1 MAGAQRI
8 FRSTVMAISLL
19 MMMLAAPPLYAIS
32 PEEQLSDPVLEER
45 ARALSGQLRCLVCQN
60 QSIEDSD
67 AELAVDLR
75 YEVRRQLVEGKSDAV
90 ILDGLRNRYGDY
102 ILLNPPVTATTY
114 LLWGAPILIVL
125 FGCGLLWVY
134 RRSSAGTDNAR
145 TMETLSEQM
154 SNRDKPAQID
164 SADDAPS
171 IVMVGGLIV
180 LITII
185 ATTLYSQ
192 FGSPELPARPLD
204 GRADEIASTR
214 QAELQQR
221 TALQDAL
228 DNARAEAEAA
238 PDSVDSWLKLAM
250 AAARAEAFD
259 TEISA
264 LKTALAMTDGNI
276 AVKSMLAE
284 AMARKAD
291 GLITLPVRT
300 LIDEVLTE
308 QPDEPRALYLSGLA
322 AFQDEAYPL
331 AIQRW
336 QRLRQISSADAP
348 WIAMIDQNLKQAA
361 EAGGITLP
369 TRQAEDKE
377 ASRTSAPLLT
387 AEQVEAVQS
396 MSAEDQQAFILDMTD
411 RLEDRLK
418 QAPDDKAGWQQL
430 IRARQQL
437 GDNEAMLRALTG
449 AADADADNPDARLAI
464 LEFLLGARL
473 IADNLVLAEESLDA
487 FRQLAPDRLEG
498 LFFAG
503 QLAQIKGNIEQAAGY
518 WQSLIDKLEG
528 DNQLRPLMEKR
539 LEALRLGTK

>member
-228 DNARAEAEAA
+228 DKTRAEAEAA

-387 AEQVEAVQS
+387 AEQIEAVQS

>member
-134 RRSSAGTDNAR
+134 RRSSTGTDNAR

-387 AEQVEAVQS
+387 AEQIEAVQS

>member
-134 RRSSAGTDNAR
+134 RRSSTGTDNAR

-238 PDSVDSWLKLAM
+238 PDSVDTWLKLAM

-387 AEQVEAVQS
+387 AEQIEAVQS

-473 IADNLVLAEESLDA
+473 IVDNLVLAEESLDA

>member
-75 YEVRRQLVEGKSDAV
+75 YEVRRQLVEGKSDAI
-90 ILDGLRNRYGDY
+90 ILDELRNRYGDY

-192 FGSPELPARPLD
+192 FGSPKMPARPLD
-204 GRADEIASTR
+204 GRVDEIASTR

-259 TEISA
+259 TEIST

-377 ASRTSAPLLT
+377 SSRTSAPLLT
-387 AEQVEAVQS
+387 AEQVEVVQS
-396 MSAEDQQAFILDMTD
+396 MSAEEQQVFILDMTD
-411 RLEDRLK
+411 RLEDKLK

-430 IRARQQL
+430 IRARKQL

>member
-8 FRSTVMAISLL
+8 FRSTVTAISLL

-75 YEVRRQLVEGKSDAV
+75 YEVRRQLVEGKSDAI
-90 ILDGLRNRYGDY
+90 ILDELRNRYGDY

-192 FGSPELPARPLD
+192 FGSPKMPARPLD
-204 GRADEIASTR
+204 GRVDEIASTR
-214 QAELQQR
+214 QAKLQQR
-221 TALQDAL
+221 TALQDEL
-228 DNARAEAEAA
+228 DKTRAGAEAA

-387 AEQVEAVQS
+387 AEQIEAVQS

>member
-8 FRSTVMAISLL
+8 FRSTVIAISLL
-19 MMMLAAPPLYAIS
+19 MMMLAAPPLYAII

-45 ARALSGQLRCLVCQN
+45 ARTLSGQLRCLVCQN

-134 RRSSAGTDNAR
+134 RRSSAGTDNTR
-145 TMETLSEQM
+145 TIGTLSEQM
-154 SNRDKPAQID
+154 SDSDKPAQID

-192 FGSPELPARPLD
+192 FGNPELPARPLD

-228 DNARAEAEAA
+228 DNTRAEAEAA

-300 LIDEVLTE
+300 LINEVLTE

-369 TRQAEDKE
+369 TRPAEDKE

-387 AEQVEAVQS
+387 AEQIEAVQS

-430 IRARQQL
+430 IRVRQQL

-539 LEALRLGTK
+539 LEALRLGAK

>member
-114 LLWGAPILIVL
+114 LLWGAPLLIVL

-145 TMETLSEQM
+145 TIETLSEQM

-387 AEQVEAVQS
+387 AEQIEAVHS

-473 IADNLVLAEESLDA
+473 IADNLVLAEDSLDA

>member
-145 TMETLSEQM
+145 TMGTLSEQM
-154 SNRDKPAQID
+154 SDSDKPAQID

-387 AEQVEAVQS
+387 AEQIEAVQS

>member
-145 TMETLSEQM
+145 TIETLSEQM

-387 AEQVEAVQS
+387 AEQIEAVQS

>member
-387 AEQVEAVQS
+387 AEQIEAVQS

>member
-387 AEQVEAVQS
+387 AEQIEAVQS

-473 IADNLVLAEESLDA
+473 IVDNLVLAEESLDA

>member
-228 DNARAEAEAA
+228 DNTRAEAEAA

-387 AEQVEAVQS
+387 AEQIEAVQS

>member
-134 RRSSAGTDNAR
+134 RRSSAGTDNTR

-228 DNARAEAEAA
+228 DNTRAEAEAA

-369 TRQAEDKE
+369 TRPAEDKE

-387 AEQVEAVQS
+387 AEQIEAVQS

-528 DNQLRPLMEKR
+528 DNQLRPLIEKR
-539 LEALRLGTK
+539 LEALRLGAK

>member
-228 DNARAEAEAA
+228 DNARAEAAAA

-264 LKTALAMTDGNI
+264 LKTALAMTDDNI

-377 ASRTSAPLLT
+377 ASRTSAPFLT
-387 AEQVEAVQS
+387 AEQIEAVQS

-449 AADADADNPDARLAI
+449 AADADADNPDAQLAI

-539 LEALRLGTK
+539 LEALRLGAK

>member
-204 GRADEIASTR
+204 GRADEISSTR

-264 LKTALAMTDGNI
+264 LKTALSMTDGNI

-300 LIDEVLTE
+300 LIDEVLIE

-387 AEQVEAVQS
+387 AEQIEAVQS

>member
-145 TMETLSEQM
+145 TIGTLSEQM
-154 SNRDKPAQID
+154 SDSDKPAQID

-228 DNARAEAEAA
+228 DNTRAEAEAA

>member
-228 DNARAEAEAA
+228 DNTRAEAEAA

-387 AEQVEAVQS
+387 AEQIEAVQS

-449 AADADADNPDARLAI
+449 AADADSDNPDARLAI

>member
-145 TMETLSEQM
+145 TMGTLSEQM
-154 SNRDKPAQID
+154 SDSDKPAQID

-228 DNARAEAEAA
+228 DNTRAEAEAA

-361 EAGGITLP
+361 EAGGITLQ

-387 AEQVEAVQS
+387 AEQIEAVQS

>member
-1 MAGAQRI
+1 MASAQIACRI
-8 FRSTVMAISLL
+8 SVIAIWLVM
-19 MMMLAAPPLYAIS
+19 MVLATPPLYAIS

-75 YEVRRQLVEGKSDAV
+75 HEVRRQIVEGKSDTD
-90 ILDGLRNRYGDY
+90 ILQGLRNRYGDY

-114 LLWGAPILIVL
+114 LLWGAPVLIVL
-125 FGCGLLWVY
+125 FGCGLFWVY
-134 RRSSAGTDNAR
+134 RRSSAGTDNRLAEDAESGQRPRPDR
-145 TMETLSEQM
+145 TDQPEQT
-154 SNRDKPAQID
+154 D
-164 SADDAPS
+164 SANNTPS

-214 QAELQQR
+214 QAEFQQR
-221 TALQDAL
+221 AELQEALATS
-228 DNARAEAEAA
+228 RAEAEAA

-250 AAARAEAFD
+250 AAARAEDFD
-259 TEISA
+259 TEIAA
-264 LKTALAMTDGNI
+264 LKTALGLTQGNI
-276 AVKSMLAE
+276 SVKSMLAE

-291 GLITLPVRT
+291 GLITLPVRAV
-300 LIDEVLTE
+300 IDEVLAE

-322 AFQDEAYPL
+322 AFQDEAYQL
-331 AIQRW
+331 AIDRW

-348 WIAMIDQNLKQAA
+348 WIALIDQNLAQAA
-361 EAGGITLP
+361 QAGGIALP
-369 TRQAEDKE
+369 SQTQQNG
-377 ASRTSAPLLT
+377 APLLT
-387 AEQVEAVQS
+387 AGQIEAVQS
-396 MSAEDQQAFILDMTD
+396 MSAEDRQAFILDMTD

-418 QAPDDKAGWQQL
+418 EEADDKAGWQRL

-437 GDNEAMLRALTG
+437 GDDEATLRALEG
-449 AADADADNPDARLAI
+449 AASADKDNPDGYLAM
-464 LEFLLGARL
+464 LEFLLGQRL
-473 IADNLVLAEESLDA
+473 THTHIGLAETALDA
-487 FRQLAPDRLEG
+487 FRRLAPDRLEG

-503 QLAQIKGNIEQAAGY
+503 HLAQINGNVEQAAGY
-518 WQSLIDKLEG
+518 WQTLLDQLEN
-528 DNQLRPLMEKR
+528 DNQLRPLLEKR
-539 LEALRLGTK
+539 LEALRSGTK

>member
-1 MAGAQRI
+1 MAGAQMI

-228 DNARAEAEAA
+228 DKTKAEAEAA

-264 LKTALAMTDGNI
+264 LKTALSMTDGNI

-336 QRLRQISSADAP
+336 QKLQQISSADAP

-377 ASRTSAPLLT
+377 SSRTSAPLLT
-387 AEQVEAVQS
+387 AEQVEVVQS
-396 MSAEDQQAFILDMTD
+396 MSAEEQQAFILDMTD

-430 IRARQQL
+430 IRARKQL

>member
-19 MMMLAAPPLYAIS
+19 MMMLAAPPLYAII

-45 ARALSGQLRCLVCQN
+45 ARTLSGQLRCLVCQN

-134 RRSSAGTDNAR
+134 RRSSAGTDNTR
-145 TMETLSEQM
+145 TIGTLSEQM
-154 SNRDKPAQID
+154 SDSDKPAQID

-228 DNARAEAEAA
+228 DNTRAEAEAA

-300 LIDEVLTE
+300 LINEVLTE

-369 TRQAEDKE
+369 TRPAEDKE

-387 AEQVEAVQS
+387 AEQIEAVQS

-539 LEALRLGTK
+539 LEALRLGAK

>member
-145 TMETLSEQM
+145 TMGTLSEQI
-154 SNRDKPAQID
+154 SDSDKPAHID

-228 DNARAEAEAA
+228 DKTKAEAEAA
-238 PDSVDSWLKLAM
+238 PDSIDSWLKLAM
-250 AAARAEAFD
+250 AAARAEEFD

-264 LKTALAMTDGNI
+264 LKKALVMTDGNI

-377 ASRTSAPLLT
+377 SSRTSAPLLT
-387 AEQVEAVQS
+387 AEQIEAVQS

-487 FRQLAPDRLEG
+487 FRQLAP
-498 LFFAG
+498 
-503 QLAQIKGNIEQAAGY
+503 
-518 WQSLIDKLEG
+518 
-528 DNQLRPLMEKR
+528 
-539 LEALRLGTK
+539 

>member
-377 ASRTSAPLLT
+377 ASRTSAPFLT
-387 AEQVEAVQS
+387 AEQIEAVQS

>member
-336 QRLRQISSADAP
+336 QKLQQISSADAP

-387 AEQVEAVQS
+387 AEQIEVVQS
-396 MSAEDQQAFILDMTD
+396 MSAEEQQAFILDMTD

-539 LEALRLGTK
+539 LEALRLGAK

>member
-145 TMETLSEQM
+145 TIETLSEQM

-387 AEQVEAVQS
+387 AEQIEAVHS

-473 IADNLVLAEESLDA
+473 IVDNLVLAEESLDA

>member
-19 MMMLAAPPLYAIS
+19 IMMLAAPPLYAIS

-145 TMETLSEQM
+145 TMGTLSEQI
-154 SNRDKPAQID
+154 SDSDKPAQID

-204 GRADEIASTR
+204 GRADEISSTR

-228 DNARAEAEAA
+228 DKTKAEAEAA

-387 AEQVEAVQS
+387 AEQIEVVQS
-396 MSAEDQQAFILDMTD
+396 MSAEEQQAFILDMTD
-411 RLEDRLK
+411 RLEDKLK

-430 IRARQQL
+430 IRARKQL

>member
-134 RRSSAGTDNAR
+134 RRSSTGTDNAR

-185 ATTLYSQ
+185 ATTLY
-192 FGSPELPARPLD
+192 R
-204 GRADEIASTR
+204 IH
-214 QAELQQR
+214 
-221 TALQDAL
+221 
-228 DNARAEAEAA
+228 
-238 PDSVDSWLKLAM
+238 
-250 AAARAEAFD
+250 
-259 TEISA
+259 
-264 LKTALAMTDGNI
+264 
-276 AVKSMLAE
+276 
-284 AMARKAD
+284 
-291 GLITLPVRT
+291 
-300 LIDEVLTE
+300 
-308 QPDEPRALYLSGLA
+308 
-322 AFQDEAYPL
+322 
-331 AIQRW
+331 
-336 QRLRQISSADAP
+336 
-348 WIAMIDQNLKQAA
+348 
-361 EAGGITLP
+361 
-369 TRQAEDKE
+369 
-377 ASRTSAPLLT
+377 
-387 AEQVEAVQS
+387 
-396 MSAEDQQAFILDMTD
+396 FI
-411 RLEDRLK
+411 K
-418 QAPDDKAGWQQL
+418 
-430 IRARQQL
+430 
-437 GDNEAMLRALTG
+437 
-449 AADADADNPDARLAI
+449 
-464 LEFLLGARL
+464 
-473 IADNLVLAEESLDA
+473 
-487 FRQLAPDRLEG
+487 
-498 LFFAG
+498 
-503 QLAQIKGNIEQAAGY
+503 
-518 WQSLIDKLEG
+518 
-528 DNQLRPLMEKR
+528 
-539 LEALRLGTK
+539 

>member
-228 DNARAEAEAA
+228 EKTRAEAEAA

-387 AEQVEAVQS
+387 AEQIEAVQS

-473 IADNLVLAEESLDA
+473 IADNLVLAEDSLDA

-539 LEALRLGTK
+539 LEALRLGAK

>member
-134 RRSSAGTDNAR
+134 RRSSAGTDNTR
-145 TMETLSEQM
+145 TIGTLSEQI
-154 SNRDKPAQID
+154 SDSDKPAQID

-228 DNARAEAEAA
+228 DNTRAEAEAA

-387 AEQVEAVQS
+387 AEQIEAVQS

-418 QAPDDKAGWQQL
+418 QAPNDKAGWQQL

-539 LEALRLGTK
+539 LEALRLGAK

>member
-8 FRSTVMAISLL
+8 FRSTVIAISLL

-45 ARALSGQLRCLVCQN
+45 ARTLSGQLRCLVCQN

-134 RRSSAGTDNAR
+134 RRSSAGTDNTR
-145 TMETLSEQM
+145 TIGTLSEQM
-154 SNRDKPAQID
+154 SDSDKPAQID

-228 DNARAEAEAA
+228 DNTRAEAEAA

-300 LIDEVLTE
+300 LINEVLTE

-369 TRQAEDKE
+369 TRPAEDKE

-387 AEQVEAVQS
+387 AEQIEAVQS

-539 LEALRLGTK
+539 LEALRLGAK

>member
-134 RRSSAGTDNAR
+134 RRSSAGTDNTR
-145 TMETLSEQM
+145 TIGTLSEQM
-154 SNRDKPAQID
+154 SDSDKPAQID

-204 GRADEIASTR
+204 GRADEIASTK

-387 AEQVEAVQS
+387 AEQIEAVQS

-473 IADNLVLAEESLDA
+473 IADNLVLAEDSLDA

>member
-134 RRSSAGTDNAR
+134 RRSSTGTDNAR

-387 AEQVEAVQS
+387 AEQIEAVQS

-473 IADNLVLAEESLDA
+473 IADNLVLAEDSLDA

>member
-45 ARALSGQLRCLVCQN
+45 ARALSSQLRCLVCQN

-102 ILLNPPVTATTY
+102 ILLNPPVTASTY

-134 RRSSAGTDNAR
+134 RRSSAGTDNAC
-145 TMETLSEQM
+145 TMDTLSEQM
-154 SNRDKPAQID
+154 SDRDKPAQID

-171 IVMVGGLIV
+171 IVIVGGLIV

-192 FGSPELPARPLD
+192 FGSPDLPARPLD

-228 DNARAEAEAA
+228 DNTRAEAEAA

-348 WIAMIDQNLKQAA
+348 WIEMIDQNLKQAA

-387 AEQVEAVQS
+387 AEQIEAVQS

-449 AADADADNPDARLAI
+449 AADADADNPDAQLAI

-473 IADNLVLAEESLDA
+473 IADNRVLAEDSLDA

-503 QLAQIKGNIEQAAGY
+503 HLAQIKGNIEQAAGY

-539 LEALRLGTK
+539 LEALRLGAK

>member
-204 GRADEIASTR
+204 GRADEIASTK

-387 AEQVEAVQS
+387 AEQIEAVQS

>member
-134 RRSSAGTDNAR
+134 RRSSTGTDNAR

-387 AEQVEAVQS
+387 AEQIEAVQS

-473 IADNLVLAEESLDA
+473 IVDNLVLAEESLDA

>member
-134 RRSSAGTDNAR
+134 RRSSAGTDNTR

-387 AEQVEAVQS
+387 AEQIEAVQS

-473 IADNLVLAEESLDA
+473 IADNLVLAEDSLDA

-539 LEALRLGTK
+539 LEALRLGAK

>member
-134 RRSSAGTDNAR
+134 RRSSTGTDNAR

-214 QAELQQR
+214 QAQLQQR

-387 AEQVEAVQS
+387 AEQIEAVQS

-473 IADNLVLAEESLDA
+473 IVDNLVLAEESLDA

>member
-102 ILLNPPVTATTY
+102 ILLNPPVTASTY

-134 RRSSAGTDNAR
+134 RRSSTGTDNAR

-238 PDSVDSWLKLAM
+238 PDSVDTWLKLAM

-387 AEQVEAVQS
+387 AEQIEAVQS

>member
-145 TMETLSEQM
+145 TMDTLSEQI
-154 SNRDKPAQID
+154 SDSDKPAQID

-204 GRADEIASTR
+204 GRADEISSTR

-228 DNARAEAEAA
+228 DKTRAEAEAA

-264 LKTALAMTDGNI
+264 LKTALSMTDGNI

-300 LIDEVLTE
+300 LIDEVLIE

-369 TRQAEDKE
+369 TRPAEDKK

-387 AEQVEAVQS
+387 AEQIEVVQS
-396 MSAEDQQAFILDMTD
+396 MSAEEQQAFILDMTD